1 MPRYTHWPRPRP
13 VVLLAAVLVLGLAL
27 STTYLL
33 MQSDERHRGGVLTIV
48 TGTDLWFPRDAIA
61 FDPAIQNSEWHSML
75 APMITDGLVGFR
87 RAGGARGNRI
97 VPDLATALPD
107 PTDGGL
113 TYTFHLHK
121 GVRYSTGR
129 PVLAGDIRR
138 GIERTVAHSDTH
150 SSAYYS
156 ATIMGASACQ
166 DAAENANGAT
176 SPPPDCDLR
185 KGITANDRTG
195 TVTFHLTKPTSDF
208 LYRLALPAAAA
219 VPQDT
224 PRDLKPGTVLPATGP
239 YRIRSYSRGF
249 DAPGGHPRLELVR
262 NPFFRV
268 WSTAAQPDGYPNR
281 VVLESGYTNNE
292 AVARVTDGHSD
303 LVLFGASLT
312 DLDRLRTR
320 HGSRLLTTSKAVTNM
335 LFLNTANPPFDDR
348 DARRAVAFG
357 LDRAALTGRGDFL
370 SGAVTCQF
378 LPPGF
383 PGYRKYCPFTLGGDV
398 DGEWTEPDIKTAK
411 ALVRKSGTLGAE
423 VVVNAHNDPALRAAG
438 KQIVALLDRL
448 GYRATL
454 RLRQDYS
461 AESPQDDWNAGL
473 AFWAA
478 DYPAASNILPPLG
491 SCDPDL
497 GDWGYN
503 PGRYCSAEIE
513 KRVSAANAK
522 QATDPGG
529 VNDAWAAIDRR
540 LVDAAATIPYGNSVN
555 HYFVGGR
562 VGNTVMH
569 PISGPLIAQMWV
581 Q

>member
-1 MPRYTHWPRPRP
+1 MAL
-13 VVLLAAVLVLGLAL
+13 VAASVVLGLAL
-27 STTYLL
+27 STTYLS
-33 MQSDERHRGGVLTIV
+33 MQSGDRHRGGVLTIT
-48 TGTDLWFPRDAIA
+48 TGSDLWFSQALIA
-61 FDPAIQNSEWHSML
+61 FDPAIQNSEWHSMV
-75 APMITDGLVGFR
+75 AAMITDGLVGFR
-87 RAGGARGNRI
+87 RAAGPRGNRI
-97 VPDLATALPD
+97 VPDLATALPA

-113 TYTFHLHK
+113 TYTFHLRK
-121 GVRYSTGR
+121 GVRYSTGE

-138 GIERTVAHSDTH
+138 GIERAVVHSDAY

-156 ATIMGASACQ
+156 TAIVGAKSCQ
-166 DAAENANGAT
+166 DAAEKANDAET
-176 SPPPDCDLR
+176 PRPECDLR
-185 KGITANDRTG
+185 QGIAANDRTG
-195 TVTFHLTKPTSDF
+195 TVTFHLTKPTADF

-224 PRDLKPGTVLPATGP
+224 PVDLTPGAILPATGP
-239 YRIRSYSRGF
+239 YTIRSYSRGL
-249 DAPGGHPRLELVR
+249 DAAGGHPRLELVR
-262 NPFFRV
+262 NPYFHV
-268 WSTAAQPDGYPNR
+268 WSPAAQPDGYPNR
-281 VVLESGYTNNE
+281 VVLETGYTNNE

-320 HGSRLLTTSKAVTNM
+320 HGSQLLSTPKAVTNM
-335 LFLNTANPPFDDR
+335 LFLNTTKPPFDDQ

-383 PGYRKYCPFTLGGDV
+383 PGHRKYCPFTRGGDV
-398 DGEWTEPDIKTAK
+398 DRRWTEPDVKTAK

-438 KQIVALLDRL
+438 KRIVALLDRL

-454 RLRQDYS
+454 RLRQDYY
-461 AESPQDDWNAGL
+461 AESPSQDDWNAGL

-478 DYPAASNILPPLG
+478 DYPAASSILPPLG

-497 GDWGYN
+497 GDLGYN

-513 KRVSAANAK
+513 KQISAANAK

-529 VNDAWAAIDRR
+529 VNDAWAAIDHR
-540 LVDAAATIPYGNSVN
+540 LVDAAATIPYSNSVN
-555 HYFVGGR
+555 HYFVGGH
-562 VGNTVMH
+562 VGNTAMH
-569 PISGPLIAQMWV
+569 PITGPLIAQMWV